1 MIDIIKA
8 KRSFKDFL
16 NQYEDKNHVS
26 FSLKV
31 VHTYHVAENAKE
43 IAEKLEL
50 NQEDIELAKL
60 IGLLHDIG
68 RFEELKVTKEL
79 NSVKF
84 DHALYGSK
92 MLFEKGM
99 IKNFIED
106 SQYDKIIKNAIENH
120 SRLAIEEGLD
130 ERALLHSK
138 IIRDADKLDNYRVK
152 KEEKIEAIFPTRV
165 NTKEDMEESLLSD
178 KVYKTVINK
187 KCVDIH
193 DRVTPLDFWVCIL
206 AFTFDLNFD
215 VTYKIVKESDYINT
229 LIDRWDYK
237 DKETKDKMENI
248 RKIVNKF
255 IDEKINYI

>member
-1 MIDIIKA
+1 MIDILKA
-8 KRSFKDFL
+8 KKSFKDFL
-16 NQYEDKNHVS
+16 NQYEYKNHVS
-26 FSLKV
+26 FNLKV

-43 IAEKLEL
+43 IAEKLKL
-50 NQEDIELAKL
+50 NQEDIELAEL

-79 NSVKF
+79 NSLKF
-84 DHALYGSK
+84 NHALYGTK

-99 IKNFIED
+99 IRNFIED
-106 SQYDKIIKNAIENH
+106 SQYDGIIKSAIENH
-120 SRLAIEEGLD
+120 SKLAIEKGLD

-165 NTKEDMEESLLSD
+165 SKKEDMEESLLSD
-178 KVYKTVINK
+178 KVYETVMNK
-187 KCVDIH
+187 KCVNIH

-215 VTYKIVKESDYINT
+215 VTYKIVKENDYINI
-229 LIDRWDYK
+229 LIDRFDYK
-237 DKETKDKMENI
+237 DKETEDKMENI
-248 RKIVNKF
+248 RKIVNEF
-255 IDEKINYI
+255 INKKINNV